1 MKRRPPRSP
10 LCPYTTLFRS
20 QVKEL
25 TVVFTD
31 LAGFTT
37 LSEQLKEQTV
47 PLLNEYMGLMVPVI
61 RRHKGYLNKF
71 LGDGIMYFFGAPYE
85 NPNHAYDAVVSVLE
99 MQRVMVSFNKSLTER
114 GLP

>member
-31 LAGFTT
+31 LAGFTS
-37 LSEQLKEQTV
+37 LSEQLKEETV
-47 PLLNEYMGLMVPVI
+47 PLLNEYMSLMVPVI

-71 LGDGIMYFFGAPYE
+71 LRSE
-85 NPNHAYDAVVSVLE
+85 EHTSELQSLAYLVCRLLLE
-99 MQRVMVSFNKSLTER
+99 KKKTRH
-114 GLP
+114 